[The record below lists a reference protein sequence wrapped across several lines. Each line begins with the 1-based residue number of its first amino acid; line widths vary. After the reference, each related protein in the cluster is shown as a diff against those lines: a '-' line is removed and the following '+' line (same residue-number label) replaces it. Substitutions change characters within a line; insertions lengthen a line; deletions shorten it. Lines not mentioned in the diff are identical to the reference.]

1 MIDTSKIKV
10 IADEIVAICSPLK
23 IFLIS
28 NKVSRTGEI
37 TSFKLCLIVA
47 DSVPSVS
54 ELECSLYMGIDSDLP
69 FDLVIYKKSEWNDLK
84 DDIGTFAWKI
94 NNTGTLLYE

>member
-1 MIDTSKIKV
+1 MIDTTKIRN
-10 IADEIVAICSPLK
+10 IADVIVKICSPLK
-23 IFLIS
+23 IYLIS
-28 NKVSRTGEI
+28 NKVNISGEV

-47 DSVPSVS
+47 DSVHSVS
-54 ELECSLYMGIDSDLP
+54 ELECHLYMTIDSDIP
-69 FDLVIYKKSEWNDLK
+69 FDLVIYKESEWNDLK